1 MALSFGEP
9 NMANPYEPAE
19 SHSTTSKQVRL
30 YLRVLESFKKHRG
43 REIPLFDQIRAYLPQ
58 WLFSAIILG
67 GASALIL
74 WMYQR
79 HIFDAFPFVAFLVGL
94 YVGRVG
100 RDIAH
105 SRFGSRIWP
114 LVRDVLDWQEVDRKL
129 EELSNQQ

>member
-1 MALSFGEP
+1 MARLFVEVD
-9 NMANPYEPAE
+9 MANPYEPTA
-19 SHSTTSKQVRL
+19 SQSNTSQQVRL
-30 YLRVLESFKKHRG
+30 HLKVLENYKKYRG
-43 REIPLFDQIRAYLPQ
+43 REIPLLDQIRAYLPR
-58 WLFSAIILG
+58 WLVSAIILS

-105 SRFGSRIWP
+105 SRLSSRVWP
-114 LVRDVLDWQEVDRKL
+114 LVRELLDWQRVDQKL